1 MPPTSPAET
10 DDALDGFSSA
20 RLLALHPPRR
30 ERWALVFD
38 LPDRRLEV
46 RGRRRLILALL
57 GRCNGLSRGEEIVA
71 GFPRHRRGAA
81 SETLAA
87 LQEHSVVIRIED
99 LPLRMA
105 ELTSNS
111 NQLMRRS
118 LSLEGLRAI
127 EALPRAHST
136 RDGVNSSRPQ
146 GRASTTLSL
155 LSQRRSMSVVNPGSR
170 AAVDLEFLADFVR
183 IGYGS
188 VGSGRRTVP
197 SAGNLQSLLLYA
209 IHRRSNSDDFEIAGY
224 DDVGDRFEHLS
235 SLPGDVI
242 TRWFLPD
249 PFVAEVLTAGGGI
262 VAVCTDLRRVAEKY
276 GPRGFRYALLEAGAT
291 MQNLYLLAAER
302 SVGIRA
308 FGGFFDRRVAS
319 DLDLP
324 EHSFV
329 SLLILIHPDGTES

>member
-10 DDALDGFSSA
+10 DDALRSA

-30 ERWALVFD
+30 ERWALVFE
-38 LPDRRLEV
+38 LPDRRLEF

-57 GRCNGLSRGEEIVA
+57 GRCNGLSSGEEIVG
-71 GFPRHRRGAA
+71 GFARHRRRAA

-87 LQEHSVVIRIED
+87 LQEHSVIIRTED
-99 LPLRMA
+99 LPLRLA

-111 NQLMRRS
+111 NQLMQRS
-118 LSLEGLRAI
+118 LSPDGLRAI

-136 RDGVNSSRPQ
+136 GHGANGTRPQ

-155 LSQRRSMSVVNPGSR
+155 LSRRCSMSAVDPGSR
-170 AAVDLEFLADFVR
+170 AAVDLELLADFVR
-183 IGYGS
+183 VGYGS
-188 VGSGRRTVP
+188 VCPGRRTVP
-197 SAGNLQSLLLYA
+197 SAGNLQPLHLYA
-209 IHRRSNSDDFEIAGY
+209 IHRRPNSDGFEIAGY
-224 DDVGDRFEHLS
+224 DDVRDRFEHVRSLS
-235 SLPGDVI
+235 GDAI
-242 TRWFLPD
+242 RRWFLPD
-249 PFVAEVLTAGGGI
+249 PLVAEVLRAGGGI

-276 GPRGFRYALLEAGAT
+276 GPRGFRYALLEVGAT

-324 EHSFV
+324 ERSFV

>member
-1 MPPTSPAET
+1 VPQTSPAEI
-10 DDALDGFSSA
+10 DDALDDFSSA
-20 RLLALHPPRR
+20 RLLALHPPRH

-57 GRCNGLSRGEEIVA
+57 GRCNGLSRSEEIVA
-71 GFPRHRRGAA
+71 GFPRHRRRAVG
-81 SETLAA
+81 ETLSA
-87 LQEHSVVIRIED
+87 LHEHSVIIRVED
-99 LPLRMA
+99 LPLRLA

-118 LSLEGLRAI
+118 LSRESLRAI
-127 EALPRAHST
+127 EALSRTHST
-136 RDGVNSSRPQ
+136 LDGANSSRPQ

-155 LSQRRSMSVVNPGSR
+155 LSERRSMSVVHPGSQ
-170 AAVDLEFLADFVR
+170 AVVDLEFLADFVR

-188 VGSGRRTVP
+188 IGSGRRTVP
-197 SAGNLQSLLLYA
+197 SAGNLQPLHLYA
-209 IHRRSNSDDFEIAGY
+209 IHRRSNSDDFEVAGY
-224 DDVGDRFEHLS
+224 DDVRDRFEHLR
-235 SLPGDVI
+235 SLPGDAIV
-242 TRWFLPD
+242 RWFLPD

-276 GPRGFRYALLEAGAT
+276 GPRGFRYALLEVGAT

-324 EHSFV
+324 ERSFA